1 MKKIVSLLLALVMVL
16 SLGVAAFAVDAE
28 DANTTTTEEATPT
41 VTLDQILEWI
51 KGTIMPEIN
60 MDLMKEVI
68 KQTKATIENIVE
80 LLKPFFDKNQNPNLP
95 DASEIPAAMMN
106 AFIDLLA
113 KAFKTDRDAII
124 NKLLEIPLVKKIMG
138 WYGYKPA
145 TTTEAPA
152 TSAPETTEAPAET
165 EVPNTGAA
173 AAVAAVASLSVA
185 ALKILYCMDNG
196 TSCTKHAINR
206 LPLHREPGDR
216 AMTDFFDGLNRTI
229 KSPGLFHICSSS
241 QNTLSITFS
250 HPSGE

>member
-16 SLGVAAFAVDAE
+16 SLGVAAFAAPAAGADDTTKAE
-28 DANTTTTEEATPT
+28 ETPWVT
-41 VTLDQILEWI
+41 VDQILQWV
-51 KGTIMPEIN
+51 KDTIIPNLN

-113 KAFKTDRDAII
+113 KAFKTDRDSII

-185 ALKILYCMDNG
+185 AAAAYVSK
-196 TSCTKHAINR
+196 KKA
-206 LPLHREPGDR
+206 
-216 AMTDFFDGLNRTI
+216 A
-229 KSPGLFHICSSS
+229 
-241 QNTLSITFS
+241 
-250 HPSGE
+250 

>member
-80 LLKPFFDKNQNPNLP
+80 MLKPFFDKNQNPNLP

-113 KAFKTDRDAII
+113 KAFKTDRQTII
-124 NKLLEIPLVKKIMG
+124 DKLLEIPLVKKIMG
-138 WYGYKPA
+138 WYGYKPPVDPS
-145 TTTEAPA
+145 TTEAP
-152 TSAPETTEAPAET
+152 STEAPAPT

-185 ALKILYCMDNG
+185 AAAAFVSK
-196 TSCTKHAINR
+196 KKA
-206 LPLHREPGDR
+206 
-216 AMTDFFDGLNRTI
+216 A
-229 KSPGLFHICSSS
+229 
-241 QNTLSITFS
+241 
-250 HPSGE
+250 

>member
-41 VTLDQILEWI
+41 VTIDQILEWI

-113 KAFKTDRDAII
+113 KAFKTDRDTII
-124 NKLLEIPLVKKIMG
+124 NKLLEIPLVKKIM
-138 WYGYKPA
+138 
-145 TTTEAPA
+145 
-152 TSAPETTEAPAET
+152 
-165 EVPNTGAA
+165 V
-173 AAVAAVASLSVA
+173 
-185 ALKILYCMDNG
+185 G
-196 TSCTKHAINR
+196 TAISPQPPLRLLQLLLPRPLR
-206 LPLHREPGDR
+206 LPLRLRFPTPALLLLLLLLLLSPSLLLLLLSPRRRLLNSSVIEQMKVRTVFDR
-216 AMTDFFDGLNRTI
+216 PDFLYF
-229 KSPGLFHICSSS
+229 
-241 QNTLSITFS
+241 
-250 HPSGE
+250 

>member
-41 VTLDQILEWI
+41 VTIDQILEWV
-51 KGTIMPEIN
+51 KKTIMPEIN

-68 KQTKATIENIVE
+68 KETKATIDNLAK
-80 LLKPFFDKNQNPNLP
+80 LLKPLFDKTQNDDLP
-95 DASEIPAAMMN
+95 EVSEIPAAMMN

-113 KAFKTDRDAII
+113 KAFKTDRDTII
-124 NKLLEIPLVKKIMG
+124 NKLLEIPLVKKIME

-145 TTTEAPA
+145 ITTEAPA

-165 EVPNTGAA
+165 EVPDTGAA

-185 ALKILYCMDNG
+185 AAAAFVSK
-196 TSCTKHAINR
+196 KKA
-206 LPLHREPGDR
+206 
-216 AMTDFFDGLNRTI
+216 A
-229 KSPGLFHICSSS
+229 
-241 QNTLSITFS
+241 
-250 HPSGE
+250 

>member
-1 MKKIVSLLLALVMVL
+1 MIFLQFHCQLSLDGLKNLLKSERVVENEENRKSSPGSRHGSL
-16 SLGVAAFAVDAE
+16 LGVAAFAVDAE

-41 VTLDQILEWI
+41 VTIDQILEWI

-113 KAFKTDRDAII
+113 KAFKTDRDTII

-185 ALKILYCMDNG
+185 AAAAFVSK
-196 TSCTKHAINR
+196 KKA
-206 LPLHREPGDR
+206 
-216 AMTDFFDGLNRTI
+216 A
-229 KSPGLFHICSSS
+229 
-241 QNTLSITFS
+241 
-250 HPSGE
+250 